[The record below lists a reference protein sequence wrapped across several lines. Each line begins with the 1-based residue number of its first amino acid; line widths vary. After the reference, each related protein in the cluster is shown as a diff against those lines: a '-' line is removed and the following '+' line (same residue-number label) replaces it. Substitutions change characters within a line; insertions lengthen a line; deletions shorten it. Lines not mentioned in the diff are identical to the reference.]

1 MIYGY
6 KRPVQDDREME
17 QQLSTVTVDKLFE
30 ERHPYAKKRIALEN
44 LLMEMKSGDELYVQ
58 HMVVL
63 ADTLSQFEDVLRVAE
78 RDGVLIHFLNEKM
91 TNQTMPRMSLAEAA
105 SFFSRLQA
113 ACTSH
118 RTTFGI
124 QEAKKQGKTI
134 GRPKK
139 SDDNLKKALEMYQ
152 SKAYTLQA
160 IKDQTGISKSTLYR
174 YIDQLGE

>member
-6 KRPVQDDREME
+6 KRPIQGDKEMQ
-17 QQLSTVTVDKLFE
+17 QQLRTVTLEKIYE
-30 ERHPYAKKRIALEN
+30 ETHPYAKKRTALEN
-44 LLMEMKSGDELYVQ
+44 MLMEMEKGDELYVQ

-63 ADTLSQFEDVLRVAE
+63 ADTLSQFADVLRVAE
-78 RDGVLIHFLNEKM
+78 RDGVIIHFIDEGV
-91 TNQTMPRMSLAEAA
+91 TNQTMPHMSLADTA
-105 SFFSRLQA
+105 SFFSKLQA

-139 SDDNLKKALEMYQ
+139 SDDNLKKAFDMYQ

-160 IKDQTGISKSTLYR
+160 IKDETGISKSTLYR

>member
-6 KRPVQDDREME
+6 KRPVQDDKDMQ
-17 QQLSTVTVDKLFE
+17 QQLGAVTVDKIFE
-30 ERHPYAKKRIALEN
+30 ESHPYAKKRTALEN
-44 LLMEMKSGDELYVQ
+44 MLMEMKSGDELYVQ

-78 RDGVLIHFLNEKM
+78 KDGVFIHFIDEEM
-91 TNQTMPRMSLAEAA
+91 TNQTMPSMTLAEAA
-105 SFFSRLQA
+105 SFFSKLQA

-118 RTTFGI
+118 RTTFVM
-124 QEAKKQGKTI
+124 QEAIKQGKAI

-152 SKAYTLQA
+152 SKVYTLQA